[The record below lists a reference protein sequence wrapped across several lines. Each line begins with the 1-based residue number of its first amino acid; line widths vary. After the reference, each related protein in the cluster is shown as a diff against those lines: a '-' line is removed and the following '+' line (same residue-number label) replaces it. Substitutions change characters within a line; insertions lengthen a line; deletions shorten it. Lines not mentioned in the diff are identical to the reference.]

1 MDAQELTVPSY
12 EQPQPPL
19 LCCCCASRT
28 MCDATC
34 HQFWLATCS
43 LTDSRISF
51 SSGKVA
57 TSMGTAGRDKI
68 PLHHF
73 IAISNT
79 PGMCFCR
86 AAAHRLHASG
96 WQSAALGCAG
106 ISAGAQL
113 RVHQS
118 GHSVAGHSAGRS
130 IHICTAGSALS
141 SGEGSPQPCIAL
153 HGPYRTS
160 PQGCNGRSCVNQ
172 YTLRASNIA

>member
-57 TSMGTAGRDKI
+57 TSMGTAGRVKK

-73 IAISNT
+73 IAISSA

-106 ISAGAQL
+106 MILLELNYGSIRVVILWLVTLLGGAF
-113 RVHQS
+113 
-118 GHSVAGHSAGRS
+118 
-130 IHICTAGSALS
+130 TSALLD
-141 SGEGSPQPCIAL
+141 PPC
-153 HGPYRTS
+153 
-160 PQGCNGRSCVNQ
+160 QVV
-172 YTLRASNIA
+172 RARLTPA